1 MNKRQE
7 KIVWKKSVRNALI
20 CGLICAVLIS
30 GCGSKN
36 EEAPSSYTSYKSD
49 AQSISPIISSTS
61 HPESDISNPASEFQK
76 RLEPVQLKYSN
87 KIMGDN
93 VLKISANRENADYY
107 KLVEDT
113 EIGYNNMDLII
124 TEIYNG
130 TFICESERAGGG
142 ASLGSLSNPWNIVWD
157 SSVYPFMMDDLICL
171 ASTEGSI
178 TLLDGMGNPLDVSFQ
193 FDFGADTKTSPE
205 KFSGIPERTL
215 SVSTLREYYPY
226 GVSYDEEKEWII
238 MCYKRSE
245 FMVDGRMESGIAVF
259 DLEGNLLLDLPTP
272 EEYKEYIGGISGIY
286 YQLSKGHLGVVS
298 WFEML
303 PVEGELLVIPVEYY
317 TCLLV
322 DLERQSWELVER
334 EQVEAMLQGSGW
346 RIEWKSILGTRLL
359 PEQEPVE
366 LTIVPGEESTK
377 LFLGDSE
384 EPVFEIEGCY
394 TADGYMIDKATGDIY
409 TCLDKVLPGYGDNS

>member
-1 MNKRQE
+1 MDKRRNKGGE
-7 KIVWKKSVRNALI
+7 TVMKNYLKHGIISIALVVLSLAGCKADHKELPSVPQAR
-20 CGLICAVLIS
+20 
-30 GCGSKN
+30 
-36 EEAPSSYTSYKSD
+36 SD
-49 AQSISPIISSTS
+49 SSISAISSETS
-61 HPESDISNPASEFQK
+61 ISEDSESSEALK
-76 RLEPVQLKYSN
+76 IPPLPTQLQMDTALSGEN
-87 KIMGDN
+87 F
-93 VLKISANRENADYY
+93 LKISASGETAEFEALQADFTLRELCNGIF
-107 KLVEDT
+107 
-113 EIGYNNMDLII
+113 IGHTPPSSGPWELFDFH
-124 TEIYNG
+124 G
-130 TFICESERAGGG
+130 TFFKFLPGRGCYF
-142 ASLGSLSNPWNIVWD
+142 L
-157 SSVYPFMMDDLICL
+157 MDNLIC
-171 ASTEGSI
+171 APNPEGSI

-272 EEYKEYIGGISGIY
+272 EEYKEYIGGTSGLY
-286 YQLSKGHLGVVS
+286 FQVSKGYLGDIS
-298 WFEML
+298 WFEIL
-303 PVEGELLVIPVEYY
+303 PVEGEPLVIPVEYY

-346 RIEWKSILGTRLL
+346 RIEWKGILGTRLL

-377 LFLGDSE
+377 LFFGDSE

-409 TCLDKVLPGYGDNS
+409 TCLEQVSPGYGDIS

>member
-93 VLKISANRENADYY
+93 ILIISANGENADYI

-113 EIGYNNMDLII
+113 ESGYNVMDLII

-130 TFICESERAGGG
+130 TFICKSERAGGG
-142 ASLGSLSNPWNIVWD
+142 ASLGSLSNPWNIIWD
-157 SSVYPFMMDDLICL
+157 SGMYPFMMDGLICL

-193 FDFGADTKTSPE
+193 FDFEVDSAASPE
-205 KFSGIPERTL
+205 KFLYLSEDDMAIPL
-215 SVSTLREYYPY
+215 HEYYPY
-226 GVSYDEEKEWII
+226 GVSYDEERQRLI

-245 FMVDGRMESGIAVF
+245 FMADGRMESGVAVF
-259 DLEGNLLLDLPTP
+259 DLWGNLLLDLPTP
-272 EEYKEYIGGISGIY
+272 EEYKKYIGGSSGIY
-286 YQLSKGHLGVVS
+286 YQYSKRNLGVVG
-298 WFEML
+298 WFEIL
-303 PVEGELLVIPVEYY
+303 PVEGAPLAIPVEYNM
-317 TCLLV
+317 CLLV

-346 RIEWKSILGTRLL
+346 RIEWKGILGTRLL

-377 LFLGDSE
+377 LFFGDSK

-409 TCLDKVLPGYGDNS
+409 TCLEQVSLGYGDIS